1 MLGALI
7 ADRHAVG
14 LGVTGAGVDTVGAF
28 DRQVHLVRAPVQ
40 RLLLDHGGELLG
52 AEDLLVVPE
61 VPCALEEVLVV
72 AGVLGAIV
80 RIVAGVLGAIVRIV
94 AGVLGAIV
102 RIVAGIL
109 GVIARVVAP
118 VPVLGVLAAV
128 LVPAVIAVL
137 GVVVTRRGL
146 LLRLLRGGLLGVRR
160 FLSAA
165 TGDQGGREGHPG
177 QRGQEPHAPARTQ
190 GTAWSGNRCGICT
203 AGTGGRVRCRGGG
216 HDVSFSV
223 LALGWAERSAPCTGR
238 PASVIPTTAC
248 VERIPQPVTR
258 SAPLIHVST
267 DPSQEQT

>member
-1 MLGALI
+1 MPGALI

-40 RLLLDHGGELLG
+40 RLLFGHGGELLG

-61 VPCALEEVLVV
+61 VPRALEEVLVV

-80 RIVAGVLGAIVRIV
+80 RV
-94 AGVLGAIV
+94 
-102 RIVAGIL
+102 VAGIL
-109 GVIARVVAP
+109 GVVVRVVAP
-118 VPVLGVLAAV
+118 VPVVTVLGVLAAV
-128 LVPAVIAVL
+128 IVPAVIAVL
-137 GVVVTRRGL
+137 AVVLTRRGL
-146 LLRLLRGGLLGVRR
+146 LLRGGLLGVRR

-177 QRGQEPHAPARTQ
+177 QRGQEPPAPARTQ

>member
-40 RLLLDHGGELLG
+40 RLLFDHGGELLG

-80 RIVAGVLGAIVRIV
+80 RV
-94 AGVLGAIV
+94 
-102 RIVAGIL
+102 VAGIL
-109 GVIARVVAP
+109 GVVVRVVAP
-118 VPVLGVLAAV
+118 VPVVTVLGVLAAV
-128 LVPAVIAVL
+128 IVPAVIAVL
-137 GVVVTRRGL
+137 AVVLTRRGL
-146 LLRLLRGGLLGVRR
+146 LLRGGLLGVRR

-177 QRGQEPHAPARTQ
+177 QRGQEPPAPARTQ

-203 AGTGGRVRCRGGG
+203 AGTGGRVRCRGG

-223 LALGWAERSAPCTGR
+223 LALGWAERSAPVHG
-238 PASVIPTTAC
+238 AS
-248 VERIPQPVTR
+248 R
-258 SAPLIHVST
+258 
-267 DPSQEQT
+267 

>member
-1 MLGALI
+1 MLGAPI
-7 ADRHAVG
+7 AARHAVG

-40 RLLLDHGGELLG
+40 RLLFDHGGELLG

-80 RIVAGVLGAIVRIV
+80 RIVAGVLGAIVRVV
-94 AGVLGAIV
+94 AGVLGV
-102 RIVAGIL
+102 V
-109 GVIARVVAP
+109 VRVVAP
-118 VPVLGVLAAV
+118 VPVVTVLGVLAAV
-128 LVPAVIAVL
+128 LAPAVIAVL
-137 GVVVTRRGL
+137 GVVLTRRGL

-177 QRGQEPHAPARTQ
+177 QRGQEPPAPARTQ

-203 AGTGGRVRCRGGG
+203 AGTGGRVRCRGG
-216 HDVSFSV
+216 HDVSVSV
-223 LALGWAERSAPCTGR
+223 LALGWAERSAPVHG
-238 PASVIPTTAC
+238 AS
-248 VERIPQPVTR
+248 R
-258 SAPLIHVST
+258 
-267 DPSQEQT
+267 

>member
-40 RLLLDHGGELLG
+40 RLLFDHGGELLG

-80 RIVAGVLGAIVRIV
+80 RV
-94 AGVLGAIV
+94 
-102 RIVAGIL
+102 VAGIL
-109 GVIARVVAP
+109 GVVVRVVAP
-118 VPVLGVLAAV
+118 VPVVTVLGVLAAV
-128 LVPAVIAVL
+128 IVPAVIAVL
-137 GVVVTRRGL
+137 AVVLTRRGL
-146 LLRLLRGGLLGVRR
+146 LLRGGLLGVRR

-177 QRGQEPHAPARTQ
+177 QRGQEPPAPARTQ

>member
-1 MLGALI
+1 MLGAPI
-7 ADRHAVG
+7 AARHAVG

-40 RLLLDHGGELLG
+40 RLLFDHGGELLG

-80 RIVAGVLGAIVRIV
+80 RVVAGVLGVV
-94 AGVLGAIV
+94 V
-102 RIVAGIL
+102 
-109 GVIARVVAP
+109 RVVAP
-118 VPVLGVLAAV
+118 VPVVTVLGVLAAV
-128 LVPAVIAVL
+128 LAPAVIAVL
-137 GVVVTRRGL
+137 GVVLTRRGL

-177 QRGQEPHAPARTQ
+177 QRGQEPPAPARTQ
-190 GTAWSGNRCGICT
+190 GTAWSGNRCGIC
-203 AGTGGRVRCRGGG
+203 TGGRVRCRGGG

-223 LALGWAERSAPCTGR
+223 LALGWAERSAPVHG
-238 PASVIPTTAC
+238 AS
-248 VERIPQPVTR
+248 R
-258 SAPLIHVST
+258 
-267 DPSQEQT
+267 